1 MLTGHRA
8 RRLVGLGERYVL
20 ELGVVAG
27 GGWTCAREQVACAWV
42 RRHAGLLPRWE
53 GVRRAGRGSALGSP
67 PRRTGHRRG
76 AGWPAGR
83 RGGREEGWGVGSSTS
98 MRVVGAEEVGPAVG
112 EDAAWRVGPAAA
124 GQARWLGTHRG
135 RAGMHGVGHTREE
148 GKGGSGNGPREVGR
162 ENGPREEGRNGW
174 ASRRGK
180 GRKPALGWETKLG
193 REQAEREWVLI
204 SLFYLFISFLFLS
217 FFCFYSLRFNFKL
230 EHKLINE
237 KNSQPPNSSIK
248 INMYSR
254 ITKQLKTPLV
264 FLFTKLTPI
273 K

>member
-1 MLTGHRA
+1 VGEKRAGVLAAPRACVSWAPKRSTQRLGKTPPGGWARRRLGKRAGWERTGGERACTGWATRERRA
-8 RRLVGLGERYVL
+8 R
-20 ELGVVAG
+20 
-27 GGWTCAREQVACAWV
+27 
-42 RRHAGLLPRWE
+42 
-53 GVRRAGRGSALGSP
+53 
-67 PRRTGHRRG
+67 
-76 AGWPAGR
+76 
-83 RGGREEGWGVGSSTS
+83 
-98 MRVVGAEEVGPAVG
+98 
-112 EDAAWRVGPAAA
+112 
-124 GQARWLGTHRG
+124 
-135 RAGMHGVGHTREE
+135 
-148 GKGGSGNGPREVGR
+148 GGSGNGPREVGR

-174 ASRRGK
+174 ANRRGK

>member
-1 MLTGHRA
+1 VRGSRSP
-8 RRLVGLGERYVL
+8 G
-20 ELGVVAG
+20 
-27 GGWTCAREQVACAWV
+27 AWV

-148 GKGGSGNGPREVGR
+148 GKGGKWEWATRGGPREWAEGGGAQWVGQQ
-162 ENGPREEGRNGW
+162 EGKGAQAGVGLGNEIGPRAG
-174 ASRRGK
+174 
-180 GRKPALGWETKLG
+180 
-193 REQAEREWVLI
+193 
-204 SLFYLFISFLFLS
+204 
-217 FFCFYSLRFNFKL
+217 
-230 EHKLINE
+230 
-237 KNSQPPNSSIK
+237 
-248 INMYSR
+248 
-254 ITKQLKTPLV
+254 
-264 FLFTKLTPI
+264 
-273 K
+273 